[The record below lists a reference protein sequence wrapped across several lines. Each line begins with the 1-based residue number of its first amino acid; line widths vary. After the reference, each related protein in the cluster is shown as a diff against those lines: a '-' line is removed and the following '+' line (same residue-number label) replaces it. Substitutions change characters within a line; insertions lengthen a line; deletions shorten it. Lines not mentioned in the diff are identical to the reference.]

1 MQDKT
6 LENSTD
12 IWWIKCLFVVR
23 RFDEMMTNFVLN
35 VCKSE
40 PKFWANIIQH
50 GDTCELLFS
59 FYQSDFLWCCFYV
72 IKQSFNYRI
81 MCIYL
86 HLYVNIIDLLFFFLQ
101 IFTIFYI
108 LTLKLNGF
116 KLICSFIWHVKC
128 SKWTKIPFNRRAF
141 LLWCSYKIAKKNI
154 TPETEISKTYIPLQN
169 SPPYWKCIFSFDDI
183 AIPIL
188 TGF

>member
-1 MQDKT
+1 MFVKANRSSELT
-6 LENSTD
+6 LFNTETHVNFYFHF
-12 IWWIKCLFVVR
+12 IKAIFCGV
-23 RFDEMMTNFVLN
+23 ET
-35 VCKSE
+35 
-40 PKFWANIIQH
+40 
-50 GDTCELLFS
+50 
-59 FYQSDFLWCCFYV
+59 CFYV

-141 LLWCSYKIAKKNI
+141 LLWCSYKIAKKI
-154 TPETEISKTYIPLQN
+154 LHRRLRFQKLIYHYKIVPHIEYVFLALMTLQ
-169 SPPYWKCIFSFDDI
+169 SPY
-183 AIPIL
+183 
-188 TGF
+188 

>member
-12 IWWIKCLFVVR
+12 IWWIKCLFVVG

-40 PKFWANIIQH
+40 PKFWVNIIQH
-50 GDTCELLFS
+50 ADTCELSFS

-72 IKQSFNYRI
+72 TKQAFNYRI

-86 HLYVNIIDLLFFFLQ
+86 HLYVNIIDSLFFSLQ

-116 KLICSFIWHVKC
+116 KLICSFIRHVKC

-141 LLWCSYKIAKKNI
+141 LLWCSYKIAKKI
-154 TPETEISKTYIPLQN
+154 LHRRLRFQKLIYHYKIVPHIEYVFLALMTLQ
-169 SPPYWKCIFSFDDI
+169 SPY
-183 AIPIL
+183 
-188 TGF
+188 